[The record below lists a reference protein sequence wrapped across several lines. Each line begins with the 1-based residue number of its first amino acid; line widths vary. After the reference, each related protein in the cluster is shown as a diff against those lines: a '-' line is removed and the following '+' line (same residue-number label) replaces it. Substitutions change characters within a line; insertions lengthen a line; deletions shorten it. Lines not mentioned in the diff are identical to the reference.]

1 MVSKR
6 EAIPV
11 TPHILVSYWIAAGI
25 EKMCVCVFASPCGPQ
40 LRDTGKREAE
50 AHEVTEFHKRGARLE
65 NSALLTLLSEGK
77 TEKAWNRVE

>member
-25 EKMCVCVFASPCGPQ
+25 EKMCVCVFGQNKYVLKQ
-40 LRDTGKREAE
+40 LR
-50 AHEVTEFHKRGARLE
+50 HKKWGSFDE
-65 NSALLTLLSEGK
+65 MSIMCS
-77 TEKAWNRVE
+77 